1 MPDFPIFGT
10 GYGGHMNRIRYLI
23 CILLLASSFS
33 VLTASDETERLEE
46 CERVVET
53 VLGVPEGIPQDLL
66 DKAECVAVIPGVKKF
81 ALGFGGSYGKGAL
94 VCRSGSR
101 YDGPWGAP
109 AMMRLEGGSIG
120 FQLGGSSTDFL
131 LLIMNESGVKSLLT
145 SKVKLGVDAK
155 AAAGPKGRSAEASTD
170 AMMSAEILSYSRSK
184 GLFAGVSL
192 EGSTLRQDNGANEDL
207 YGREVSAKDVILD
220 KKVGIPAAG
229 KGLVNLLQKYSP
241 ENKSE

>member
-1 MPDFPIFGT
+1 MR
-10 GYGGHMNRIRYLI
+10 NCLI
-23 CILLLASSFS
+23 M
-33 VLTASDETERLEE
+33 LTIMVAGAAFTAASDETDRLED
-46 CERVVET
+46 CEEVVVS

-81 ALGFGGSYGKGAL
+81 ALGFGGSYGKGAML
-94 VCRSGSR
+94 CRSGSR
-101 YDGPWGAP
+101 YDGDWGAP

-131 LLIMNESGVKSLLT
+131 LLVMNERGVESLLA

-155 AAAGPKGRSAEASTD
+155 AAAGPKGRSVDAATD
-170 AMMSAEILSYSRSK
+170 AMMTAEILSYSRSR

-192 EGSTLRQDNGANEDL
+192 EGSTLRQDNGANENL
-207 YGREVSAKDVILD
+207 YGREVSARDIILE
-220 KKVGIPAAG
+220 KKVGIPQAAR
-229 KGLVNLLQKYSP
+229 GLVNLLQKHSP

>member
-1 MPDFPIFGT
+1 MA
-10 GYGGHMNRIRYLI
+10 RIIYMAGV
-23 CILLLASSFS
+23 LLLVSNLS
-33 VLTASDETERLEE
+33 VIAASDETRRLEK
-46 CERVVET
+46 CEMVVEA

-81 ALGFGGSYGKGAL
+81 ALGFGGSYGKGAI
-94 VCRSGSR
+94 VCRSGR
-101 YDGPWGAP
+101 HYHGKWGAP

-131 LLIMNESGVKSLLT
+131 LLVMNESGVESLLT

-170 AMMSAEILSYSRSK
+170 AMMSAEMLSYSRSK

-207 YGREVSAKDVILD
+207 YGREVSAKDIILD
-220 KKVGIPAAG
+220 KKVAIPAAG
-229 KGLVNLLQKYSP
+229 MGLVNLLQKFSP

>member
-1 MPDFPIFGT
+1 LEEIMKRT
-10 GYGGHMNRIRYLI
+10 GYITSVV
-23 CILLLASSFS
+23 LLAFNLS
-33 VLTASDETERLEE
+33 VLAASDETERLEE
-46 CERVVET
+46 CERVVEA

-101 YDGPWGAP
+101 YDGNWGAP
-109 AMMRLEGGSIG
+109 SMMRLEGGSIG

-131 LLIMNESGVKSLLT
+131 LLIMNENGVKSLLT

-170 AMMSAEILSYSRSK
+170 AMMSAEILSYSRSR

-207 YGREVSAKDVILD
+207 YGREVSAKEIILE
-220 KKVGIPAAG
+220 KKVKTPSAG
-229 KGLVNLLQKYSP
+229 MGLVNLLQKYSP
-241 ENKSE
+241 KNKSE

>member
-1 MPDFPIFGT
+1 MKRRVYIT
-10 GYGGHMNRIRYLI
+10 GVVF
-23 CILLLASSFS
+23 LAFNLS
-33 VLTASDETERLEE
+33 VLAASDETERLEE
-46 CERVVET
+46 CEKVVET

-81 ALGFGGSYGKGAL
+81 AIGFGGSYGKGAL

-101 YDGPWGAP
+101 YDGSWGAP
-109 AMMRLEGGSIG
+109 SMMRLEGGSIG

-131 LLIMNESGVKSLLT
+131 LLVMNENGVKSLLT

-155 AAAGPKGRSAEASTD
+155 AAAGPKGRSAEAATD
-170 AMMSAEILSYSRSK
+170 AMMSAEILSYSRSR

-207 YGREVSAKDVILD
+207 YGRKVSAKEIILE
-220 KKVGIPAAG
+220 KKVNTPSAG
-229 KGLVNLLQKYSP
+229 MGLVNLLQKYSP
-241 ENKSE
+241 ENKLE

>member
-1 MPDFPIFGT
+1 MR
-10 GYGGHMNRIRYLI
+10 NYLT
-23 CILLLASSFS
+23 
-33 VLTASDETERLEE
+33 VLVVLCLGAAFVSASDETERLED
-46 CERVVET
+46 CEEVVVS

-81 ALGFGGSYGKGAL
+81 AVGFGGSYGKGAL

-101 YDGPWGAP
+101 YDGAWGAP

-131 LLIMNESGVKSLLT
+131 LLVMNERGVESLLT

-155 AAAGPKGRSAEASTD
+155 AAAGPKGRSADAATD
-170 AMMSAEILSYSRSK
+170 AMMTAEILSYSRSR

-207 YGREVSAKDVILD
+207 YGREVSAKEIILE
-220 KKVGIPAAG
+220 KKVETPQAG
-229 KGLVNLLQKYSP
+229 RGLVNLLQKHSP
-241 ENKSE
+241 QNKSE

>member
-1 MPDFPIFGT
+1 MERIGYLT
-10 GYGGHMNRIRYLI
+10 GV
-23 CILLLASSFS
+23 LLLASSFS
-33 VLTASDETERLEE
+33 FLAASDETERLEE
-46 CERVVET
+46 CERVVEA

-101 YDGPWGAP
+101 YDGRWGAP
-109 AMMRLEGGSIG
+109 AMMRMEGGSIG

-131 LLIMNESGVKSLLT
+131 LLVMNERGVESLLT

-155 AAAGPKGRSAEASTD
+155 VAAGPKGRSAEAATD
-170 AMMSAEILSYSRSK
+170 AMMSAEMLSYSRSK

-192 EGSTLRQDNGANEDL
+192 EGSTLRQDNGANKDL
-207 YGREVSAKDVILD
+207 YGREVSAKDIILE
-220 KKVGIPAAG
+220 KKVDIPAAG
-229 KGLVNLLQKYSP
+229 KGLVNLLQKHSP
-241 ENKSE
+241 VNKSE